1 LPDRRGK
8 QRNSGH
14 TAPVGPAQFLLPP
27 SVYVPLRGWPT
38 AVLFLQPRVVV
49 RSSSA
54 SGFTLIETLI
64 AIALLAGLAAGLAH
78 VVVVA
83 HRAVALGGADAV
95 ATRAATQKLEELRSL
110 DWTFDPR
117 TGRRVT
123 DTTAD
128 LTQPAPSGRG
138 PGLRASAA
146 TLEASLPGYADH
158 LDASGAWIEA
168 GAGAEPPPGAAY
180 VRRWAVGTHASNE
193 DLLVLQVAV
202 VDRRVGSGEPQSAVR
217 PHDPGV
223 TWVAT
228 LRARR

>member
-1 LPDRRGK
+1 M
-8 QRNSGH
+8 
-14 TAPVGPAQFLLPP
+14 
-27 SVYVPLRGWPT
+27 
-38 AVLFLQPRVVV
+38 

-54 SGFTLIETLI
+54 AGFTLIETLI

-95 ATRAATQKLEELRSL
+95 ATQAATQKLEELRSL

-128 LTQPAPSGRG
+128 LTQPAPGGSGS
-138 PGLRASAA
+138 GLRASPAGAA
-146 TLEASLPGYADH
+146 TLEASLPGYTDH
-158 LDASGAWIEA
+158 LDASGGWIEA
-168 GAGAEPPPGAAY
+168 GDGAEPPPGAAY

-202 VDRRVGSGEPQSAVR
+202 VDRRLASEAPRPSVR

>member
-1 LPDRRGK
+1 M
-8 QRNSGH
+8 
-14 TAPVGPAQFLLPP
+14 
-27 SVYVPLRGWPT
+27 
-38 AVLFLQPRVVV
+38 

-54 SGFTLIETLI
+54 AGFTLIETLI

-95 ATRAATQKLEELRSL
+95 ATQAATQKLEELRSL

-128 LTQPAPSGRG
+128 LTQPAPGGSGS
-138 PGLRASAA
+138 GLRASPAGAA

-158 LDASGAWIEA
+158 LDASGGWIEA
-168 GAGAEPPPGAAY
+168 GDGAEPPPGAAY

-202 VDRRVGSGEPQSAVR
+202 VDRRLASEAPRPAVR

>member
-1 LPDRRGK
+1 MPPPRG
-8 QRNSGH
+8 
-14 TAPVGPAQFLLPP
+14 L
-27 SVYVPLRGWPT
+27 PT
-38 AVLFLQPRVVV
+38 AVPFLHARVVV

-54 SGFTLIETLI
+54 AGFTLIETLI

-138 PGLRASAA
+138 PGLRASPAGAA

-158 LDASGAWIEA
+158 LDSSGAWIEA

-180 VRRWAVGTHASNE
+180 VRRWAVGTHVSNE

-202 VDRRVGSGEPQSAVR
+202 VDRRVGSGEPQRAVR